1 MKCGAAESLE
11 KMGDFCALLAGLPAG
26 LDAGRSKAGCAL
38 ASNCDC
44 HTFVFQFVLFEMR
57 ACMTTV
63 SSL

>member
-1 MKCGAAESLE
+1 MGQLSPWRRWEISVPSLQ
-11 KMGDFCALLAGLPAG
+11 GLPAG
-26 LDAGRSKAGCAL
+26 LGAGRSKAGCAL

-57 ACMTTV
+57 TCMTTV